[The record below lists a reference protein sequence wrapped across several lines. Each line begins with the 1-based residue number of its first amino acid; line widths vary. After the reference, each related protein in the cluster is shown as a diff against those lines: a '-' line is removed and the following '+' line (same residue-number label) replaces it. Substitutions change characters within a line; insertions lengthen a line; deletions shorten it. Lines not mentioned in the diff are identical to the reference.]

1 MFRIATLSVLLT
13 VAVSGAYGQSRSDHV
28 SSGSDIYVKAVVD
41 PGGEQLQI
49 TTKDGRTI
57 LIKKEGLA
65 GTEQVGFGDPVI
77 SEDGKAVGWTDSYK
91 IATSYPVPW
100 DLVIYS
106 AGKMHH
112 RGVGGGMPIAEWR
125 FEGRGKQVAFR
136 AETLHGPARQY
147 YVLSDT
153 ATGRMIGRYGPYAY
167 GPDADD
173 ADRPDKPLPKW
184 AEGLNKEK

>member
-1 MFRIATLSVLLT
+1 MRLNGMLHLLITIALL
-13 VAVSGAYGQSRSDHV
+13 APAAMA
-28 SSGSDIYVKAVVD
+28 GSDIYVKAVVD

-57 LIKKEGLA
+57 SLKKEKDQYL
-65 GTEQVGFGDPVI
+65 EQVGYGAPVI
-77 SEDGKAVGWTDSYK
+77 SEDGKAVGWTAMFK
-91 IATSYPVPW
+91 VATSYPVPW

-112 RGVGGGMPIAEWR
+112 LGVGGGMPIAEWR
-125 FEGRGKQVAFR
+125 FEARGKQVAFR

-153 ATGRMIGRYGPYAY
+153 ATGRMIARYGPYAY

-184 AEGLNKEK
+184 AEGLNEKK

>member
-125 FEGRGKQVAFR
+125 FEGRGRQVAFR
-136 AETLHGPARQY
+136 AETLHGP
-147 YVLSDT
+147 
-153 ATGRMIGRYGPYAY
+153 
-167 GPDADD
+167 
-173 ADRPDKPLPKW
+173 
-184 AEGLNKEK
+184 EKEFYS